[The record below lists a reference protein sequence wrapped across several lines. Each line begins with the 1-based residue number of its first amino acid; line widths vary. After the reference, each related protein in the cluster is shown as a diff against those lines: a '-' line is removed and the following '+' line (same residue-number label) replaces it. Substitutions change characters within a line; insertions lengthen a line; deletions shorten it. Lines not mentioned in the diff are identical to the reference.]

1 MHTTLIDVQTLA
13 SLLGAPGLVVVDCRF
28 DLADTSRGETAYLE
42 GHVPGAVY
50 AHLDRDLSGPKTGAN
65 GRHPLPSPSALAST
79 LGRLGIDNQTQVV
92 VYDQDT
98 GMYAS
103 RLWWMLRWLGHD
115 AVAVLDGGYA
125 AWVAASMSVMS
136 GAEMPAPRTFSVALR
151 PSLTVT
157 ADELLPLARATSA
170 RIVDARAPVR
180 FRGEQEPIDPVAG
193 HIPGAVNHFFMRSMG
208 EDGRFKPVDELR
220 REWAASLG
228 GADAS
233 QVVCYCGSG
242 VTACHDLL
250 SLEVAGLSGA
260 KLYAGSWSEWVADP
274 ARPVATGE

>member
-1 MHTTLIDVQTLA
+1 MHTTIIDVPTLA
-13 SLLGAPGLVVVDCRF
+13 ALLGTPGVVVVDCRF
-28 DLADTSRGETAYLE
+28 DLADTARGESAYLE
-42 GHVPGAVY
+42 GHIPGAVY
-50 AHLDRDLSGPKTGAN
+50 AHLDRDLSGPKTGGN
-65 GRHPLPSPSALAST
+65 GRHPLPTPETLAST
-79 LGRLGIDNQTQVV
+79 LGRLGIDASSQVV

-125 AWVAASMSVMS
+125 AWTNAGHACVP
-136 GAEMPAPRTFSVALR
+136 GAEAPTPRTFIAAPR
-151 PSLTVT
+151 PDRLLTV
-157 ADELLPLARATSA
+157 DEVLPLTTSTT

-193 HIPGAVNHFFMRSMG
+193 HIPGAVNHFFMRSMD
-208 EDGRFKPVDELR
+208 ENGRFRSADDLR
-220 REWAASLG
+220 REWTSSLG
-228 GADAS
+228 DAHPS
-233 QVVCYCGSG
+233 EVVCYCGSG

-250 SLEVAGLSGA
+250 SLEVAGLPGA

-274 ARPVATGE
+274 TRPVATGD

>member
-1 MHTTLIDVQTLA
+1 MHTTLIDAPTLA
-13 SLLGAPGLVVVDCRF
+13 SLLGTPGVVVVDCRF
-28 DLADTSRGETAYLE
+28 DLADTSRGEAAYLE
-42 GHVPGAVY
+42 AHVPGAVY

-65 GRHPLPSPSALAST
+65 GRHPLPVPSALAST
-79 LGRLGIDNQTQVV
+79 LGQFGIDNQTQVV

-98 GMYAS
+98 GMHAS

-125 AWVAASMSVMS
+125 AWVGAGLALTS
-136 GAEMPAPRTFSVALR
+136 GSETPAPRAFIAAQRSG
-151 PSLTVT
+151 LTVT
-157 ADELLPLARATSA
+157 ADEMLPLTQSTTT

-193 HIPGAVNHFFMRSMG
+193 HIPGAVNHFYMRSMG
-208 EDGRFKPVDELR
+208 DDGRFKPADVLR
-220 REWAASLG
+220 REWNASLG
-228 GADAS
+228 GVDAS

-250 SLEVAGLSGA
+250 SLEVAGLPGA

-274 ARPVATGE
+274 ARPVATGG

>member
-65 GRHPLPSPSALAST
+65 GRHPLPSPSVLAST
-79 LGRLGIDNQTQVV
+79 LGRLGIDNQMQVV

-125 AWVAASMSVMS
+125 AWAAASMPVTS
-136 GAEMPAPRTFSVALR
+136 GTETPVPRTFTVALR
-151 PSLTVT
+151 PNLTVT
-157 ADELLPLARATSA
+157 ADEVLPLARSSA
-170 RIVDARAPVR
+170 ARVVDARAPVR

-208 EDGRFKPVDELR
+208 EDGRFKAADELR

-228 GADAS
+228 GADVS

-250 SLEVAGLSGA
+250 SLEVAGFPGA
-260 KLYAGSWSEWVADP
+260 QLYAGSWSEWVADP